1 MRICMCMCCYIYMHL
16 NTHIIHIYM
25 SIFISTFIYK
35 TQSRTYSFI
44 KRYRPRV
51 YFWLYIH

>member
-1 MRICMCMCCYIYMHL
+1 MCMCWYIYMHL

-44 KRYRPRV
+44 RDTDQD
-51 YFWLYIH
+51 FIFGSISTEEF